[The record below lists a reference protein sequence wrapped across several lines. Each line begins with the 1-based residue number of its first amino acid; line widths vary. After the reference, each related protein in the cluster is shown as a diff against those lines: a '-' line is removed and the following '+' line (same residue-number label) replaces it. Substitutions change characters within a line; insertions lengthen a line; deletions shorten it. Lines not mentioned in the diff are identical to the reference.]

1 VSSLRTCARARVC
14 VRLNRVAFCLY
25 FTSFLLV
32 LFYWM
37 ETYHRNYI
45 DVDGV
50 GAFLPRLR

>member
-1 VSSLRTCARARVC
+1 
-14 VRLNRVAFCLY
+14 LNRIAFCLY